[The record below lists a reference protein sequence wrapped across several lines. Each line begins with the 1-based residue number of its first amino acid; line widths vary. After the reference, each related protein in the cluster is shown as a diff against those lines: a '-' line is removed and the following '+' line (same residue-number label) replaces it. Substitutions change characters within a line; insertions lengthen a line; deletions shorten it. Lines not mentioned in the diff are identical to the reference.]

1 MNTAT
6 TELTAWRIYPHQA
19 SYTQSPDFRPLDG
32 AGGRVSAN
40 RWNEPGLPVIY
51 ASDSASLA
59 ALETLANL
67 SHPAQFGER
76 TLLGIAVHGD
86 AERVSMQQVLRL
98 REDAPPNDPE
108 KLTRE
113 FGSRWLSEKRSLM
126 LLVPSFV
133 MPHDLNVL
141 INPLH
146 PQADTGISLQLQE
159 RIRLDQRLLH
169 GSTEAP

>member
-1 MNTAT
+1 
-6 TELTAWRIYPHQA
+6 
-19 SYTQSPDFRPLDG
+19 
-32 AGGRVSAN
+32 
-40 RWNEPGLPVIY
+40 
-51 ASDSASLA
+51 
-59 ALETLANL
+59 
-67 SHPAQFGER
+67 
-76 TLLGIAVHGD
+76 
-86 AERVSMQQVLRL
+86 MQQVLRL